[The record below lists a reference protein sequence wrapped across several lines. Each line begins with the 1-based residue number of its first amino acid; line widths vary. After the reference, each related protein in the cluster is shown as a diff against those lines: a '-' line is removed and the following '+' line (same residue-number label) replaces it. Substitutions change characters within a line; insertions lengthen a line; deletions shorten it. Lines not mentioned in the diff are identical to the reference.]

1 MIKIT
6 DDDLVLLYYGEHED
20 PALARKVAADQE
32 LSARF
37 EALGA
42 ELGQIDNFS
51 PPVPDE
57 DYGVD
62 TWLKIS
68 PQLTVS
74 PENSTGFWNSLRH
87 GLARP
92 RFSFT
97 GIAAV
102 AVVAVLA
109 FMLGRQGTQPGMEL
123 PTDNGIPQTASLGQ
137 LDTQR
142 LLTSSVSGHL
152 EQLNIVLTEFANSE
166 ESRSNEAERATD
178 MLVANRLYR
187 QAAAARGDQAL
198 ATFLAG
204 LEPLLIEMAYEAHQG
219 SPATRNR
226 MQQEIRGSLLFR
238 VRAVSQRLQNST
250 IST

>member
-1 MIKIT
+1 MKKIT
-6 DDDLVLLYYGEHED
+6 NDDLVLLYYGEHED
-20 PALARKVAADQE
+20 PGLAKMVAADPE
-32 LSARF
+32 LSVRF
-37 EALGA
+37 DALGL

-51 PPVPDE
+51 PPAHDE
-57 DYGVD
+57 DYGVE

-68 PQLTVS
+68 PQLAVS
-74 PENSTGFWNSLRH
+74 REKPAGFWSSLRN
-87 GLARP
+87 GLAQP
-92 RFSFT
+92 RFSFS
-97 GIAAV
+97 GVAAL

-109 FMLGRQGTQPGMEL
+109 FMLGRQGTQPGLEL
-123 PTDNGIPQTASLGQ
+123 PTANGIPQTASLAE
-137 LDTQR
+137 LDTRR

-152 EQLNIVLTEFANSE
+152 EEINMAFTEFANSDK
-166 ESRSNEAERATD
+166 SRANEAERATD

-198 ATFLAG
+198 ASFLAG
-204 LEPLLIEMAYEAHQG
+204 LEPLLIEMAYEAHQD

-226 MQQEIRGSLLFR
+226 MQQEIRDSLLFR

>member
-1 MIKIT
+1 MNKIT

>member
-1 MIKIT
+1 MKKIT
-6 DDDLVLLYYGEHED
+6 NDDLVLLYYGEHEN
-20 PALARKVAADQE
+20 PELAKMVAADLE

-37 EALGA
+37 EALGL

-51 PPVPDE
+51 PPARDD
-57 DYGVD
+57 DYAAE

-68 PQLTVS
+68 PQLAVS
-74 PENSTGFWNSLRH
+74 RENPAGFWNRLRN
-87 GLARP
+87 GLAQP
-92 RFSFT
+92 HFSFA
-97 GIAAV
+97 GVAALS
-102 AVVAVLA
+102 VVAVLA
-109 FMLGRQGTQPGMEL
+109 FMLGRQGTQPGIEL
-123 PTDNGIPQTASLGQ
+123 PITNGIPQTASLAG
-137 LDTQR
+137 LGTQR

-152 EQLNIVLTEFANSE
+152 EQVNIVLTEFANSD
-166 ESRSNEAERATD
+166 ESRANEAERVTD

-198 ATFLAG
+198 ASFLAG
-204 LEPLLIEMAYEAHQG
+204 LEPLLIEMAYEAHQD